1 MLDLALQAD
10 TFHDVVPRQVVGS
23 HVGEQRAVGILAIA
37 REAAHTVHDDT
48 ALLACR
54 RDDFPT
60 WAHAEG
66 IHAAGCIVAC
76 GIHASSVRAN
86 GDAHRHLVIGGTE
99 RRVLRSRTVL
109 RTVDERLRML
119 DARAHREG
127 LALEREPPIAG
138 ELEDVARRVPAR
150 DDDARGL
157 DRFASARAGVLQH
170 DRANRTARQL
180 DIGQAGEET
189 YLTTCGDD
197 ALADAFH
204 DGGQLVG
211 ADMGLRLPE
220 NLVRRPR
227 LDERLEH
234 VADMRAFR
242 ARGQLAVGKRAG
254 AAFPELHVRRRIER
268 AAYVEGLDGRRT
280 LVNRGTALDHKRAQ
294 TRFRQVQRAEQP
306 RRARACDDDAAIR

>member
-1 MLDLALQAD
+1 MSA
-10 TFHDVVPRQVVGS
+10 
-23 HVGEQRAVGILAIA
+23 
-37 REAAHTVHDDT
+37 
-48 ALLACR
+48 
-54 RDDFPT
+54 
-60 WAHAEG
+60 
-66 IHAAGCIVAC
+66 
-76 GIHASSVRAN
+76 VRAN
-86 GDAHRHLVIGGTE
+86 GDAHRHLVIGSTE

-109 RTVDERLRML
+109 RAVDERLGML

-157 DRFASARAGVLQH
+157 DRFARARARVLQH

-180 DIGQAGEET
+180 DISQAGEET
-189 YLTTCGDD
+189 HFATCGDD
-197 ALADAFH
+197 ALANAFH

-211 ADMGLRLPE
+211 TDVGLRLPE

-234 VADMRAFR
+234 MADMRAFR
-242 ARGQLAVGKRAG
+242 ARGQLAVGKRAS

-268 AAYVEGLDGRRT
+268 AARVEGLDGRRT
-280 LVNRGTALDHKRAQ
+280 LVNRGPALDHKRA
-294 TRFRQVQRAEQP
+294 
-306 RRARACDDDAAIR
+306 